1 MKVLMNSV
9 LKKKKHNVSARRS
22 YTATQIIASLAQLEG
37 WRLSGDGADVAI
49 EKTYAFANYLE
60 TMGFVN
66 AVAFM
71 AERQDHHPEM
81 LVTYNRCTLRW
92 NTHDVGGISSSDFEC
107 AAAADALVADPNQP
121 EKSA

>member
-1 MKVLMNSV
+1 LKVPMNSV
-9 LKKKKHNVSARRS
+9 LMQKKHNVSVRRS
-22 YTATQIIASLAQLEG
+22 YTATQLIASLAQLEG
-37 WRLSGDGADVAI
+37 WKLCGDGPAVAI

-60 TMGFVN
+60 TIAFVN

-92 NTHDVGGISSSDFEC
+92 NTHDVGGISVTDFEC
-107 AAAADALVADPNQP
+107 AAAADALVADPNQTR
-121 EKSA
+121 KAA

>member
-1 MKVLMNSV
+1 MNSV
-9 LKKKKHNVSARRS
+9 LKKKNHNVSVRTS
-22 YTATQIIASLAQLEG
+22 YTATQIIASLAQLED
-37 WRLSGDGADVAI
+37 WKLSGDGTDVAI

-107 AAAADALVADPNQP
+107 AAAADALVTDPNQP

>member
-1 MKVLMNSV
+1 MSSV
-9 LKKKKHNVSARRS
+9 LNKKQHNVNVRMS

-37 WRLSGDGADVAI
+37 WKLSGDGTDLAI

-92 NTHDVGGISSSDFEC
+92 NTHDVGGISVTDFEC
-107 AAAADALVADPNQP
+107 AAAADALVADPNHATG
-121 EKSA
+121 KAA